1 MTQRLPHLHDP
12 YDGGVDLVLAVLENA
27 LLRRFLLIICLFQ
40 LDLNRNLELEVFS
53 DVVIRI
59 YETCVITKQV
69 IIESCCNSVYNP
81 T

>member
-12 YDGGVDLVLAVLENA
+12 YDGGVNLVLAVLENA

-53 DVVIRI
+53 LMSSSAF
-59 YETCVITKQV
+59 TKLALLR
-69 IIESCCNSVYNP
+69 NK
-81 T
+81 